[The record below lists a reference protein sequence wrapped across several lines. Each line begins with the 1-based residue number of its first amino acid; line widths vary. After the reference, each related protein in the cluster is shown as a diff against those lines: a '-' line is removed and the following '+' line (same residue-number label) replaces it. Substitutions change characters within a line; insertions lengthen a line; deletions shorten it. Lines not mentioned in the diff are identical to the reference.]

1 MAAGDSLRFCDSAE
15 SGFVDSKFIESNL
28 KDSKDYIESK
38 IQNDKKDSKSYTE
51 SKLQDFIESKNIESS
66 LKDSKLAFA
75 YNKKPNVKKQWI
87 RINTTPLWLIVLQ
100 NLSKQI
106 LTSLAKLDSIKLTQI
121 IITASTTD
129 LHYMKK
135 LCPSSL
141 DSIIQANTNIPIHII
156 QGGNTRYNSLK
167 NVLQF
172 IESNLQD
179 SIDSHFIMVNDCARF
194 NTQLKVIHDLLE
206 SLSCENNDCI
216 APFINIS
223 DTAIYIDSENITHL
237 KRENLKLIQTP
248 QISKLSKLIESTTLN
263 IDFSDETSAI
273 NALNFATH
281 TQDSKMDSK
290 IDSKAT
296 IKLIDGDKQMN
307 KLTTTQ
313 DLHLLKPLFENI
325 ESSNIL
331 IGQGSDIHAFTSADE
346 NKPMY
351 LCGVRIESNIGFK
364 AHSDGDVGIHA
375 IIDAILGAMN
385 CGDIGELFPDS
396 DNAYKNADSKILL
409 KKVYDYTLSVG
420 LEIVNLDVTLIAQT
434 PKISP
439 YKSQMQE
446 ALAHILYL
454 QKSQISIKA
463 TTAEHLGF
471 IGRKEGILATAITQ
485 LKPRNIFKEMQ

>member
-15 SGFVDSKFIESNL
+15 SSFVGSKDFMESKFIESSL
-28 KDSKDYIESK
+28 KDSKNCIESK

-51 SKLQDFIESKNIESS
+51 SKMQDFIESNLIES
-66 LKDSKLAFA
+66 
-75 YNKKPNVKKQWI
+75 KKPNVKKQWI

-135 LCPSSL
+135 LCPTNL
-141 DSIIQANTNIPIHII
+141 DSTNIPIHII

-167 NVLQF
+167 NALAF

-179 SIDSHFIMVNDCARF
+179 SIDSHFVMVNDCARF

-223 DTAIYIDSENITHL
+223 DTAIYLEDSNITHL

-248 QISKLSKLIESTTLN
+248 QISKLGKLIESTKLN

-273 NALNFATH
+273 NALKN
-281 TQDSKMDSK
+281 
-290 IDSKAT
+290 AT

-313 DLHLLKPLFENI
+313 DLGLLKPLFDALDSKLD
-325 ESSNIL
+325 SSQTL
-331 IGQGSDIHAFTSADE
+331 IGQGSDIHAFES
-346 NKPMY
+346 NKIMY
-351 LCGVRIESNIGFK
+351 LCGVRIESKVGFK

-409 KKVYDYTLSVG
+409 KRVYDYTLSVG
-420 LEIVNLDVTLIAQT
+420 LEIVNIDVTLIAQT

-485 LKPRNIFKEMQ
+485 LKPRNIFKEMR